1 MQQQRSDFPE
11 VGAGSTLAP
20 TAHISRRRLLL
31 HRYAKFVVAWI
42 IFLIFLGGQVKSTES
57 GLSVPD
63 WPNTYGHF
71 MFAFP
76 WEKMVGGIFWEHLHR
91 MIASFAGLFTF
102 GLTFWVYR
110 VDDRRWV
117 KRTAAAASIAV
128 LVQGLLGGLTVLFLL
143 PAWLSSSHGTL
154 AQIYLCLVVTVALAT
169 SRSWRDVVEKGSDS
183 AGISLRS
190 VALATTC
197 IIFAQLIIGALMRH
211 SEAGLAIPDFPTMF
225 GSWVPPLTA
234 ERLAAANKELWK
246 IDYPQMTLWQMI
258 AHTLH
263 RAWALVV
270 SGMVVWTFV
279 KVYREQRANS
289 LLRRNAM
296 LLVLLLVAQV
306 SLGILTV
313 LTQKQFTITS
323 LHVMT
328 GAATLATSLVLTI
341 RTRHL
346 LGDRTVSKA
355 MYPAIVTDEVPGE
368 VAA

>member
-1 MQQQRSDFPE
+1 MQQHRSDFPE

-20 TAHISRRRLLL
+20 TAHISRRRLYL

-42 IFLIFLGGQVKSTES
+42 IFLIFLGGQVKSTNS

-91 MIASFAGLFTF
+91 MVASCAGIFTF
-102 GLTFWVYR
+102 GLTYWVYK

-117 KRTAAAASIAV
+117 RRVAAGASIAV

-143 PAWLSSSHGTL
+143 PVWLSSSHGTL
-154 AQIYLCLVVTVALAT
+154 GQIYLCLVTTVALAT
-169 SRSWRDVVEKGSDS
+169 SRTWRDVVEKGSDR
-183 AGISLRS
+183 GRFSLRN

-197 IIFAQLIIGALMRH
+197 AIFVQLILGALMRH
-211 SEAGLAIPDFPTMF
+211 SDAGLAIPDFPTMF
-225 GSWVPPLTA
+225 GSWVPPLTS
-234 ERLAAANKELWK
+234 ERLAAANQALWK
-246 IDYPQMTLWQMI
+246 IDYPQMTMWQMLS
-258 AHTLH
+258 HVMH

-270 SGMVVWTFV
+270 TGMITWTFV
-279 KVYREQRANS
+279 KVFREQRSNGT
-289 LLRRNAM
+289 LRRNAT
-296 LLVLLLVAQV
+296 LLAALLVAQV

-323 LHVMT
+323 LHVTT
-328 GAATLATSLVLTI
+328 GALTLATSLVLAI
-341 RTRHL
+341 RARHL
-346 LGDRTVSKA
+346 LGDPASRQAT
-355 MYPAIVTDEVPGE
+355 YPAIVTDKVPGE
-368 VAA
+368 VTA